1 MKTNIKFY
9 TLLAAI
15 FGAWLYSLYFYF
27 GKIDFGLV
35 LLAIFETVITFLII
49 AAVKGVIWRV
59 NNGVDLLA
67 TLETDPEK
75 VKEHMLF
82 IMQYHGVEENL
93 KELND
98 IYRNY
103 PQWELD
109 KWEVFRAW
117 YKDFID
123 HALEKPEIYNLTM
136 NGGAE
141 YSKESDPFYD
151 PDAPDWEQFDRPR
164 YYYDEDDED
173 EDDEDEDDEDEDDE
187 DDEDD
192 DFSDNKK
199 DSASDWIYRGIGFGL
214 ANSIL
219 GGGASSGSSSN

>member
-1 MKTNIKFY
+1 MHAK
-9 TLLAAI
+9 
-15 FGAWLYSLYFYF
+15 
-27 GKIDFGLV
+27 
-35 LLAIFETVITFLII
+35 
-49 AAVKGVIWRV
+49 
-59 NNGVDLLA
+59 
-67 TLETDPEK
+67 LETDPEK

-98 IYRNY
+98 IFRNY

-151 PDAPDWEQFDRPR
+151 PNAPDWEQFDRPR

-173 EDDEDEDDEDEDDE
+173 ENDEDDDNY
-187 DDEDD
+187 EDD

-219 GGGASSGSSSN
+219 SGGASSGSSN